1 MKKYYPR
8 LIDKQLERKLHSIG
22 CILVSGPKFCGKTT
36 TCERFAKSETKLI
49 TTNAI
54 RLGKADPQS
63 CLIGEEPHLIDEW
76 QKVPEL
82 WNLIK
87 SDLDDDY
94 QFGKYIIT
102 GSTTPIDTEEIQ
114 HSGAGRISKLIMR
127 PFSLF
132 ESNESNGRVSLS
144 GLFERPFNSSQT
156 LSREENP
163 FSLTDVAQLL
173 CRGGWPM
180 ALKAQQEYAMD
191 VTQNY
196 YDGLFTI
203 EDESDEF
210 AVFLKNKN
218 IDLLKLILKEYARN
232 ISTEAK
238 KSSMIRDILSSGER
252 EKLDEDTFD
261 QYVKTLK
268 DLFIIYD
275 MPAWNLNLRSSVS
288 VRSTPTHHFFDPSI
302 ALAALNIKSMDL
314 LNDLRSMGFFF
325 EDLAVRDLAVYCDS
339 INATLK
345 HYRDSNGLEVDAI
358 VELANG
364 DYAAIEI
371 KIASEENIQAG
382 ISSLRRFRDNMERNN
397 LKLPKYSMV
406 LTSHGNCYR
415 ADDNIYI
422 VPINCLKD

>member
-1 MKKYYPR
+1 
-8 LIDKQLERKLHSIG
+8 
-22 CILVSGPKFCGKTT
+22 
-36 TCERFAKSETKLI
+36 
-49 TTNAI
+49 
-54 RLGKADPQS
+54 
-63 CLIGEEPHLIDEW
+63 
-76 QKVPEL
+76 
-82 WNLIK
+82 
-87 SDLDDDY
+87 
-94 QFGKYIIT
+94 
-102 GSTTPIDTEEIQ
+102 
-114 HSGAGRISKLIMR
+114 
-127 PFSLF
+127 
-132 ESNESNGRVSLS
+132 
-144 GLFERPFNSSQT
+144 
-156 LSREENP
+156 
-163 FSLTDVAQLL
+163 
-173 CRGGWPM
+173 M

-261 QYVKTLK
+261 QYVKILK

-302 ALAALNIKSMDL
+302 ALAALNIKPMDL